1 MIPTLQAGQAGRWFA
16 PADPLFANVVLLID
30 AESGED
36 GGNDFIDRSRSARVL
51 TSQSNV
57 QIDKAL
63 HNFGSRS
70 ALLDGSVD
78 GLTAVDT
85 ANLALG
91 TSDWCVECAVY
102 FRVLTGAQFLIGQSD
117 NAGSNTTLSFALRK
131 DNTTNIITGFC
142 CSGSSVIGLLN
153 SASAVSATT
162 WYHLAMQRSGSDFS
176 LHINGILEDTASSA
190 SSVNNSSNLL
200 GVGRLGEVAT
210 SVLDG
215 NIDDV
220 RMTVGATRYP
230 MAGDFTPPN
239 MPHPLR

>member
-1 MIPTLQAGQAGRWFA
+1 MIPSLQLGQAGRWFA
-16 PADPLFANVVLLID
+16 PTDPLFANVVLIID

-36 GGNDFIDRSRSARVL
+36 GGNTFIDRSRSARIL
-51 TSQSNV
+51 TPQASV

-70 ALLDGSVD
+70 ALLDGTDD
-78 GLTAVDT
+78 GITAVDT

-91 TSDWCVECAVY
+91 TADWCVECAVY
-102 FRVLTGAQFLIGQSD
+102 FRVLTGTQFVLGQSD
-117 NAGSNTTLSFALRK
+117 SGGSNTSLSFALRK

-153 SASAVSATT
+153 SSSAVSATT

-190 SSVNNSSNLL
+190 SSINDSSNLL
-200 GVGRLGEVAT
+200 GVGRLGAVAT
-210 SVLDG
+210 QALDG

-230 MAGDFTPPN
+230 MAGNFTPPN